1 MSPSTRGY
9 ALSQSEGEAIWFLG
23 ALATIKATSEQTHNA
38 FALQEQVVAPG
49 LEPPPHSHQQDE
61 AFYVLEGA
69 MTVRCG
75 DQLWYAAAGSFAF
88 LPQGIVHAF
97 KVEGTT
103 PVRVLV
109 ITSPGGPLGFEHFVE
124 EMGEPAKA
132 LTLPPAEPPDLA
144 KLQTLAAKY
153 GIEVVGPAQ
162 E

>member
-1 MSPSTRGY
+1 V
-9 ALSQSEGEAIWFLG
+9 
-23 ALATIKATSEQTHNA
+23 LATIKATSEQTHNA

-69 MTVRCG
+69 MTVSCG
-75 DQLWYAAAGSFAF
+75 DQIWQASAGSFAF
-88 LPQGIVHAF
+88 LPRGIVHAY
-97 KVEGTT
+97 KIEGTT
-103 PVRVLV
+103 PVKVLV

-132 LTLPPAEPPDLA
+132 LTLPPAEPPDMA
-144 KLQTLAAKY
+144 KLQTLAATY